1 MRFLSHSFSSPLF
14 AFAIVASAAPAAM
27 AGSHSWDIVEI
38 FSNADGSIQFI
49 ELMETNNLPSEVN
62 VGGLQVTSQSTG
74 NAYTF
79 PGNLTPPT
87 TAKHLLLATAD
98 FAALPG
104 APTPDYIIQD
114 GFFNPNGDTLRY
126 HNYDTFV
133 FGHDVLPIDCINSLY
148 GDGTTGVNT
157 PENYAFEK
165 GTVDACPPCPW
176 DLDGTGS
183 VGTGDLL
190 ELFAQWGTAGPADF
204 DESGAVGTADL
215 LILFANWGPCP

>member
-1 MRFLSHSFSSPLF
+1 MRFFSHSFCRSFF
-14 AFAIVASAAPAAM
+14 AIAIVASAAPIAL

-49 ELMETNNLPSEVN
+49 EMMETNAMPNEINLA
-62 VGGLQVTSQSTG
+62 GKQVTS
-74 NAYTF
+74 NANAFTF
-79 PGNLTPPT
+79 PSNLIPPT
-87 TAKHLLLATAD
+87 TNKHLLLATAD

-104 APTPDYIIQD
+104 APTPDYIIKA
-114 GFFNPNGDTLRY
+114 GFFNPNGDTLMY
-126 HNYDTFV
+126 HTYDIFS
-133 FGHDVLPIDCINSLY
+133 FGHDVLPTDCINSLN
-148 GDGTTGVNT
+148 GDGTTGVNN
-157 PENYAFEK
+157 PENYQDVK

-204 DESGAVGTADL
+204 DESGAVGTNDL
-215 LILFANWGPCP
+215 LILFANWGPCK